1 MDERL
6 LAKGVEFMEMYSAY
20 IARSEEKVDLVFS
33 IRGKAHMICLTSDS
47 PNEIKVV
54 FNELV
59 KELKVA
65 KFNFNLAEPGE
76 DLFGNI
82 CQEYVKQL
90 NSELSSV
97 YGQMRAYGLV
107 AEKDA

>member
-1 MDERL
+1 
-6 LAKGVEFMEMYSAY
+6 MEMYSAH

-33 IRGKAHMICLTSDS
+33 IKGKEHLICLTSDS
-47 PNEIKVV
+47 PNEIKIV

-65 KFNFNLAEPGE
+65 KYNFTLTEPGD

-82 CQEYVKQL
+82 CVEYVKQL

-107 AEKDA
+107 KEDA